1 VSINDDSELQ
11 DEIGS
16 PSPASKNKRVKSS
29 SPEVAVPVSVVVLS
43 KDEPAL
49 ATTLDLLRPQC
60 VALGAE
66 CIVVDASNGR
76 LDYIR
81 DDHPWVRWIHYSGP
95 FWRSSTIPHQRNVG
109 CRAAAGEVIAF
120 CDCGGEPQVD
130 WLKSLTDPII
140 SGQRTLVC
148 GPIFAKGA
156 SGVFPV
162 MNDFADD
169 EILPSA
175 PTGNMAFLKSV
186 FHQVNGFDER
196 LYYGSDFD
204 FVWRCAD
211 AQNPCHQVRAAAM
224 VMDWGSAS
232 QTFRRSWRYGRGWT
246 RLFKLHPERRDWMV
260 RNSPE
265 RVAYPLWILLGPPL
279 IIASRRSKF
288 RWLPA
293 AWLGFLAIP
302 YWRHR
307 KYPSPRAVVAD
318 HIIGG
323 VSVLDEA
330 SRQLVGEVAP
340 IVFLPHDETPYLRLL
355 ADALKEQGV
364 PVSYWRGPT
373 KSETLNI
380 LLGPLW
386 MAILAWR
393 GARVIHIHWTYGFS
407 RSSGPVGGR
416 LARMW
421 FDVFLRVA
429 HRLGV
434 KIVWTAHNILPHEP
448 VFDDDIAARRVLVE
462 RCDAVIALSVHGAEE
477 VSARFGASNVTIV
490 PHGPLGLPASKVGRE
505 VGREILGI
513 GERPCFSFF
522 GNLRPYKGVETLIGA
537 AKLIGPDVA
546 VRIIG
551 RGEPKYVDELERK
564 ILVANAAGADIRL
577 EARWQSESELADY
590 LAASDFCVFPFD
602 HAENSGS
609 VLLAL
614 TTGVP
619 VIIPDLPSLGHLSN
633 PGVLYYDSAD
643 PVFAL
648 SDTMKAAAS
657 LSDLKRIELGD
668 AGREW
673 TSCFEW
679 AEIAEQTAK
688 VYAQAMLSK

>member
-1 VSINDDSELQ
+1 MSINDGNERR

-16 PSPASKNKRVKSS
+16 RSPASDDKRIRASS
-29 SPEVAVPVSVVVLS
+29 SKVAVSVSVVVLS

-60 VALGAE
+60 EALGAE
-66 CIVVDASNGR
+66 CIVVDASKGR
-76 LDYIR
+76 LNYIR
-81 DDHPWVRWIHYSGP
+81 DDHPWVKWIDYSGP

-120 CDCGGEPQVD
+120 CDCGGEPQSD
-130 WLKSLTDPII
+130 WLRSITVPII

-156 SGVFPV
+156 NGVFPV
-162 MNDFADD
+162 MNDFADG
-169 EILPSA
+169 EVLPSA
-175 PTGNMAFLKSV
+175 PTANMAFHKSV
-186 FHQVNGFDER
+186 FHQVSGFDER

-211 AQNPCHQVRAAAM
+211 AQHPCHQVRAATM
-224 VMDWGSAS
+224 VMDWGSTS

-265 RVAYPLWILLGPPL
+265 RIAYPLWILLGPL
-279 IIASRRSKF
+279 VLVASQRSKI

-318 HIIGG
+318 HIIAG

-330 SRQLVGEVAP
+330 SRQLVGEVGP
-340 IVFLPHDETPYLRLL
+340 IIFLPDDQSPYIRLL
-355 ADALKEQGV
+355 ANALTNHGV

-373 KSETLNI
+373 KSQTLNI
-380 LLGPLW
+380 LLGPFW
-386 MAILAWR
+386 MAVLAWR
-393 GARVIHIHWTYGFS
+393 GARVIHIHWTYDFS
-407 RSSGPVGGR
+407 RSSGPVEGR
-416 LARMW
+416 LARWW
-421 FDVFLRVA
+421 FDVFLGVA

-434 KIVWTAHNILPHEP
+434 KIVWTAHNILPHEQ
-448 VFDDDIAARRVLVE
+448 VFDNDIAARRVLVE
-462 RCDAVIALSVHGAEE
+462 HCDAVIALSLHGAEE
-477 VSARFGASNVTIV
+477 VSARFGASNVAIV
-490 PHGPLGLPASKVGRE
+490 PHGTLRLPASKVDRE
-505 VGREILGI
+505 STRKTLGI

-522 GNLRPYKGVETLIGA
+522 GNLRSYKGLETLIGA
-537 AKLIGPDVA
+537 AELIGPEVA
-546 VRIIG
+546 VRIVG
-551 RGEPKYVDELERK
+551 RGDPKYVTELNRK
-564 ILVANAAGADIRL
+564 VLSANSAGADIRL

-602 HAENSGS
+602 HVDNSGS

-614 TTGVP
+614 GAGVP
-619 VIIPDLPSLGHLSN
+619 VIIPDLPSLRHLSN
-633 PGVLYYDSAD
+633 PGVLNYDSAD

-657 LSDLKRIELGD
+657 LSDLKRTELGD
-668 AGREW
+668 AGRDW

-679 AEIAEQTAK
+679 SEIASQTAK